1 MTENWTWVGRYVL
14 VLVIASVLG
23 GVIGELGLFKQTVL
37 GTPKLTAAMLARFL
51 GYGGALV
58 LFWLM
63 AKRAASQFR
72 DQGGKTAF
80 LSFIVL
86 PLATLVVAS
95 IAYSVLLIVLR
106 SFMDPGL
113 RNLYNWLF
121 VLGITVSALWLVV
134 ALFHHS
140 EPFIELFKSGAARSG
155 AKRTCEKCGARVPAG
170 AKFCPAC
177 GVAIS

>member
-14 VLVIASVLG
+14 VLVIALVLG
-23 GVIGELGLFKQTVL
+23 GVIGELELFKQTVL

-63 AKRAASQFR
+63 AKRAAGQFR

-86 PLATLVVAS
+86 PLATLVVAT
-95 IAYSVLLIVLR
+95 IAYSVLLIVLKP
-106 SFMDPGL
+106 FLDPGL

-140 EPFIELFKSGAARSG
+140 EPFIEVFKSGAAKSG
-155 AKRTCEKCGARVPAG
+155 AKQACKKCGAPVPAG
-170 AKFCPAC
+170 AKFCTAC
-177 GVAIS
+177 GAAIS